1 MTLQLRQSCLVAEQ
15 LAPVIDDLTGV
26 FGIQSCY
33 VDPGVEVF
41 GLENTL
47 MPIGRNFLEV
57 VAPVKAGTAAGR
69 YLERRHGDGGYMVIT
84 QEDSKAAQL
93 AARQRALDN
102 AVRIAHE
109 TERDD
114 WHLIQFHP
122 GDLQAAFLEIE
133 TDAQND
139 FNGHWMPVGGNG
151 WEAQVDQHRTI
162 DFMGVVLQCAD
173 PAALAEKWARVIGVA
188 VEQGQTEWQVPLN
201 NVRLTFTELKD
212 DRGPGLSGIQL
223 CLADKAGIQTEAASR
238 GCVVTYSSVAVCG
251 VDWTLHE

>member
-1 MTLQLRQSCLVAEQ
+1 MTLQLRQICLVAEQ
-15 LAPVIDDLTGV
+15 LKPVMADLTEI
-26 FGIQSCY
+26 FGIKPCY

-57 VAPVKAGTAAGR
+57 VAPIKTGTAAGR
-69 YLERRHGDGGYMVIT
+69 YLDRRHGDGGYMVIT
-84 QEDSKAAQL
+84 QADSKAAQL

-151 WEAQVDQHRTI
+151 WEAQVDQHRTL
-162 DFMGVVLQCAD
+162 DFMGIVLQCVD

-188 VEQGQTEWQVPLN
+188 AKQADNAWQVPLN
-201 NVRLTFTELKD
+201 NAELAFTELDD
-212 DRGPGLSGIQL
+212 DRGPGLSGIHL
-223 CLADKAGIQTEAASR
+223 RVLDKAGIQTDAANR
-238 GCVVTYSSVAVCG
+238 GCAVTDSSVTVAG
-251 VDWTLHE
+251 VHWHLHA